1 MRKLP
6 AACYT
11 YPAINHHETILLDS
25 SVRTMP
31 PSHQT
36 MPSPAPHR
44 FLSAV
49 PEEILPYFTKAAE
62 VGCLHPLLLP
72 SETFLSTHGHDHG
85 QFCCS
90 LLTTILTCVQAYLAE
105 HDAVTAVAAA
115 LARISGHIEVRSRS
129 LVSGTEGLTAL
140 RMEYRDEIRSPSLV
154 YAAIHAP
161 PLASHAPSTA
171 PGCLASPTLLVG
183 LPTA

>member
-1 MRKLP
+1 M
-6 AACYT
+6 
-11 YPAINHHETILLDS
+11 
-25 SVRTMP
+25 
-31 PSHQT
+31 
-36 MPSPAPHR
+36 
-44 FLSAV
+44 
-49 PEEILPYFTKAAE
+49 
-62 VGCLHPLLLP
+62 
-72 SETFLSTHGHDHG
+72 
-85 QFCCS
+85 
-90 LLTTILTCVQAYLAE
+90 QAYLAE

-171 PGCLASPTLLVG
+171 PGCYQQHDSPHYSLSHGTYPSRSVPFSFPS
-183 LPTA
+183 LPLPLSFSPFPFRSYQPRFAILEKRFGRGVRDAVSNIKMQQDRLGAVFDL